1 MPVTR
6 SRSGTFPIATPRHA
20 TCYRLSQWLGEIS
33 GEVLALERS
42 TQITSGRQ
50 HPNFRRCTNL
60 ENALQAQRDAFN
72 QLFAEIRVFLLLPQE
87 LQIPP
92 VLELLTECVAQV
104 AIGLFRHPDD
114 PPWADGM
121 SLEGESDDESALAVT
136 HLEEPFRLEGGA
148 FSLPWIT
155 DSDVEEWL

>member
-6 SRSGTFPIATPRHA
+6 SWSGTFLIATPRHA

-42 TQITSGRQ
+42 IEITKGRQ

-60 ENALQAQRDAFN
+60 ENALRAQRDAFN

-114 PPWADGM
+114 PPWADGA

-136 HLEEPFRLEGGA
+136 HLEGPYCSDGGP
-148 FSLPWIT
+148 FSLPRL
-155 DSDVEEWL
+155 DSDDEDSL